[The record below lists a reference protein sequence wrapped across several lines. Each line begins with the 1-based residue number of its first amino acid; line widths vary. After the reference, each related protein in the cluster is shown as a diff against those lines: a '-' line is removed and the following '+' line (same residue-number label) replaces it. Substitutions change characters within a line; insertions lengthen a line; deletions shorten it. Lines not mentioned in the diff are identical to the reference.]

1 MKRTLASLLAL
12 IMLLTLLP
20 LGAVSVSAGVEDD
33 YRYTVSNGAAI
44 ITRYSGDGGDVV
56 IPSTLGGYPVTGID
70 YAVFSYWES
79 ITSVIIPD
87 SVVSIGDDA
96 FYGCDNLT
104 SVIIP
109 DSVASIG
116 DSAFNDCDNLTSITL
131 PNGVKS
137 IGDRVFYGCSSL
149 TSMIIPDSVAS
160 IGDSAFSDC
169 DNLTS
174 VIIPDSVASIGDS
187 AFNDCDNLTSVIIG
201 NGVTSIN
208 DWAFFSCDSLTSI
221 TVLKNNKTYS
231 SAEGVLF
238 NKDKTTLITYPGGK
252 SGDYTIP
259 DSVISVGGDAFREC
273 ANLTSVIVPAGVKNI
288 GDRVFYGCSSLTS
301 MIIPDSVTSIGNSAF
316 GNCDSLTSVSI
327 GNGVTSIGN
336 NAFGDCDNLTS
347 IAVTKNNKF
356 YSSAEGVLF
365 NKNKT
370 TLITYPGGKS
380 GDYTI
385 PDSVISVGDNAFYD
399 ANLTSVTIPD
409 CVTSIGRFAFAYC
422 YNLISV
428 IIPNSVTTI
437 GDCVF
442 WGCGS
447 MSSVCI
453 LGGITTIRESMFTYC
468 TSLTS
473 VIIPNSV
480 TTIDEQ
486 AFWYCESLSDVYYTN
501 SKERANEIEIWAGND
516 ALLNA
521 TWHYNYKLVSLSIT
535 KQPKTVYAKE
545 GATVKAKIE
554 ATGEGLKYQWYYKN
568 AGASTYTKSGITKA
582 TYSTDMVDKS
592 NGRTI
597 YCVITDK
604 NGNTLQSD
612 PIVLRRQATVTK
624 EPATYAYAKNGA
636 KVTVKI
642 TAMGDGLKYQWYVK
656 STGSST
662 YKKSA
667 VTSATYSATMGSAAK
682 NRKVYCVVTDKY
694 GKKDQSKTFTLRES
708 VSITKQPATYAYA
721 KKGAKVS
728 VKIAVS
734 GDGLKYQWY
743 VKNAGSSTYK
753 KSSITTNT
761 YSATMGSAAKNRKV
775 YCVITDK
782 YGKKVQTKTFTL
794 REAASVTTQPKSTT
808 VKKNTTA
815 KATVKASGDGLKY
828 TWYIKNAGSSKYTK
842 SSITSATYS
851 VKMTSKV
858 NGRRVY
864 CVVTDKYGNKVQTQ
878 TVILKMK

>member
-12 IMLLTLLP
+12 AMLLTLLP
-20 LGAVSVSAGVEDD
+20 LGAVSVSALKDGKYTFLLNEDEKSV
-33 YRYTVSNGAAI
+33 T
-44 ITRYSGDGGDVV
+44 ITAVDEDIAGRVV
-56 IPSTLGGYPVTGID
+56 IPSMLHGYPVTAIGESAFFRCWDMTSVVIPEGIKTIG
-70 YAVFSYWES
+70 AEAFSRLN
-79 ITSVIIPD
+79 ITSATLPKGLV
-87 SVVSIGDDA
+87 
-96 FYGCDNLT
+96 T
-104 SVIIP
+104 
-109 DSVASIG
+109 IG
-116 DSAFNDCDNLTSITL
+116 DSAFYQCTDLKTINIPDTVTTIGASAFSWCGDLESVTIPRSVTSMGEMVFAWTGLKSINVPNTIQEVPNSLFSGCESLKSVTIEKGITKIGYSAFNNCDALVGIEIPASVIELGDYVFADCDALEKMTVPGT
-131 PNGVKS
+131 VKTV
-137 IGDRVFYGCSSL
+137 GFR
-149 TSMIIPDSVAS
+149 
-160 IGDSAFSDC
+160 AFSDC
-169 DNLTS
+169 ENLTE
-174 VIIPDSVASIGDS
+174 A
-187 AFNDCDNLTSVIIG
+187 
-201 NGVTSIN
+201 
-208 DWAFFSCDSLTSI
+208 
-221 TVLKNNKTYS
+221 VLKTGITS
-231 SAEGVLF
+231 LPSHLF
-238 NKDKTTLITYPGGK
+238 LDC
-252 SGDYTIP
+252 
-259 DSVISVGGDAFREC
+259 E
-273 ANLTSVIVPAGVKNI
+273 NLKKV
-288 GDRVFYGCSSLTS
+288 SLPST
-301 MIIPDSVTSIGNSAF
+301 VNVIGNSMFDGCQALTEISF
-316 GNCDSLTSVSI
+316 GKNIKEI
-327 GNGVTSIGN
+327 GT
-336 NAFGDCDNLTS
+336 
-347 IAVTKNNKF
+347 
-356 YSSAEGVLF
+356 
-365 NKNKT
+365 
-370 TLITYPGGKS
+370 
-380 GDYTI
+380 
-385 PDSVISVGDNAFYD
+385 
-399 ANLTSVTIPD
+399 
-409 CVTSIGRFAFAYC
+409 
-422 YNLISV
+422 
-428 IIPNSVTTI
+428 
-437 GDCVF
+437 
-442 WGCGS
+442 
-447 MSSVCI
+447 
-453 LGGITTIRESMFTYC
+453 
-468 TSLTS
+468 
-473 VIIPNSV
+473 
-480 TTIDEQ
+480 Q
-486 AFWYCESLSDVYYTN
+486 AFEYCDHLTDVWFAG
-501 SKERANEIEIWAGND
+501 SKADREKIDFGYGND
-516 ALLNA
+516 ALEGA
-521 TWHYNYKLVSLSIT
+521 IWHYDCYPFEIVS
-535 KQPKTVYAKE
+535 QPKTVYAKE
-545 GATVKAKIE
+545 GATVNAKIE

-568 AGASTYTKSGITKA
+568 AGASTYTKSGLTKA

-612 PIVLRRQATVTK
+612 PILLRRQATITK

-636 KVTVKI
+636 KMTVKI

-794 REAASVTTQPKSTT
+794 REAASVTMQPKSTT

-858 NGRRVY
+858 KGRRVY